1 VVSLIPDHHVVKL
14 GAARVSVVVLRK
26 SQNHT
31 YRIGYIQVR
40 ILARLLRLGMLAIGM
55 GGIET

>member
-1 VVSLIPDHHVVKL
+1 
-14 GAARVSVVVLRK
+14 VSVVVLRK